1 MRIFLFL
8 VLIYTPFCKGKRNWT
23 EAMRKVF
30 SKIGK
35 HTAAHSKSPAYKTK
49 MYCNELA
56 EFTPQLCD
64 NLVAREKCTELC
76 GKHQTTPGKIFT
88 L

>member
-8 VLIYTPFCKGKRNWT
+8 VLIHTSFCKGKHNWNET
-23 EAMRKVF
+23 MRKVF
-30 SKIGK
+30 SRIGK
-35 HTAAHSKSPAYKTK
+35 YTPALSKSSAYKTK

-64 NLVAREKCTELC
+64 NPLASEKCIELC
-76 GKHQTTPGKIFT
+76 GKHKTTPGKIFT
-88 L
+88 W

>member
-1 MRIFLFL
+1 MRIVLFL
-8 VLIYTPFCKGKRNWT
+8 VFIHAPFCKRKRNWT

-30 SKIGK
+30 GKIGK
-35 HTAAHSKSPAYKTK
+35 YTPALSKSRAYKTK

-64 NLVAREKCTELC
+64 NPVASEKCIELC
-76 GKHQTTPGKIFT
+76 GKHKTTPGRFFT
-88 L
+88 W